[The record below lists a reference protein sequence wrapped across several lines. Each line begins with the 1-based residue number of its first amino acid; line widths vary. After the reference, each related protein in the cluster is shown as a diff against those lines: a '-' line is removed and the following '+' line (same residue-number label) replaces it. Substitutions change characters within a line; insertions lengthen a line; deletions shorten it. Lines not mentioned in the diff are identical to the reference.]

1 MLPQKEQLGHLAGKT
16 ELVKD
21 LSWIAHDLLSDEDYT
36 KENAAEALI
45 KVINRELSYVSK
57 VR

>member
-1 MLPQKEQLGHLAGKT
+1 MLTQKDQLGHLAEKT
-16 ELVKD
+16 ELVND
-21 LSWIAHDLLSDEDYT
+21 LAWIAHDLLSDEDYT
-36 KENAAEALI
+36 KKNAAEALI

>member
-1 MLPQKEQLGHLAGKT
+1 MLSQKEQLKQLAEKT
-16 ELVKD
+16 ELVEE
-21 LSWIAHDLLSDEDYT
+21 LSWIAHDLLSDENYT

-45 KVINRELSYVSK
+45 KVINRELSYVAK

>member
-1 MLPQKEQLGHLAGKT
+1 MLTQKDQLGHLAEKT

-21 LSWIAHDLLSDEDYT
+21 LAWVAHDLLSDEDYT
-36 KENAAEALI
+36 KENAAEAII
-45 KVINRELSYVSK
+45 KIINKELSFVSK

>member
-1 MLPQKEQLGHLAGKT
+1 MLTQKDQLGHLAEKT

-21 LSWIAHDLLSDEDYT
+21 LSWIAHDLISDEDYT

-45 KVINRELSYVSK
+45 KVINRELSNVFK
-57 VR
+57 IR

>member
-1 MLPQKEQLGHLAGKT
+1 MLTQKDQLGHLAEKT
-16 ELVKD
+16 ELVND
-21 LSWIAHDLLSDEDYT
+21 LAWIAHDLLSDEDYT

-45 KVINRELSYVSK
+45 KVINRELSCVSK

>member
-1 MLPQKEQLGHLAGKT
+1 MLSQKEQLKQLAEKT
-16 ELVKD
+16 ELVEE
-21 LSWIAHDLLSDEDYT
+21 LAWIAHDLLSDEDYT

-45 KVINRELSYVSK
+45 KVINRELSYVAK